1 MRRRPLL
8 LLAALLLVAG
18 CRKPIPVP
26 IVIDDGAC
34 IAGIEE
40 IFGPQRFHVVALH
53 PMVGEVLFTPELL
66 QAVDRVTAELE
77 AGAGPGVLSV
87 KSIATVPLIKR
98 TPTGAGMEIIREQLP
113 VDEAGALRFRE
124 MLLSYEFAI
133 GDTLNPASSSTFV
146 HLPVAS
152 YTDTDVDALVDEVRA
167 GVAQQ
172 LLVAVDGTPG
182 ADRALFREV
191 AEDGPSADALWI
203 VFTASGEV
211 SIKDP
216 AFLRSEEALQARLEA
231 HPAVAGTY
239 GLADD
244 VKLARRAVHKGDRA
258 FAVLPVKRAEV
269 SQLLMMYE
277 MSGNAEAYGRR
288 VSADGAATL
297 LRVSL
302 RVLGAQARDEVL
314 AAAKLWAAE
323 GLPEGIEAS
332 VCPG

>member
-8 LLAALLLVAG
+8 LLAVLLLVAG
-18 CRKPIPVP
+18 CRKPVPVP
-26 IVIDDGAC
+26 IVIDDVAC
-34 IAGIEE
+34 LTGIEE

-53 PMVGEVLFTPELL
+53 PVVGETLFTPELL
-66 QAVDRVTAELE
+66 EAVDRVTAEFE
-77 AGAGPGVLSV
+77 ARAGPGELAV

-98 TPTGAGMEIIREQLP
+98 TPTGAAMEIIREQLP

-124 MLLSYEFAI
+124 MLLSYEFAT
-133 GDTLNPASSSTFV
+133 GDTLNPTASSAFV
-146 HLPVAS
+146 HLPVVNYPDAG
-152 YTDTDVDALVDEVRA
+152 VDALVDEVRA
-167 GVAQQ
+167 GVAQH

-203 VFTASGEV
+203 VFSASGDA

-216 AFLRSEEALQARLEA
+216 AFLRSEEVLQARLEA

-244 VKLARRAVHKGDRA
+244 VKLARRAVHKGDPA
-258 FAVLPVKRAEV
+258 HAVLPVKRAEV
-269 SQLLMMYE
+269 SQLLMMLE

-288 VSADGAATL
+288 VSADGAVTL

-302 RVLGAQARDEVL
+302 KVLGAQARDEVVS
-314 AAAKLWAAE
+314 AARQWAAE
-323 GLPEGIEAS
+323 GLPEGIEVH